1 MCEPVSI
8 GFAVA
13 SLAIG
18 VASQYAQYQS
28 QMDYANQQEQAQ
40 NDAIAQQ
47 QAYQNRLIQ
56 LEGERFQA
64 ESNAIRT
71 RQLQEQQAL
80 ARQGQQA
87 SMQARQAQA
96 TALVQAGEAGVTG
109 LSVDTLLA
117 DFTRQ
122 ELGYQEGI
130 LREQQNKD
138 AFYTDQLM
146 QNRLQSGF
154 NMAEMNRPITRQPIA
169 YPSSTALGLGV
180 AGQVVGAYRD
190 YRNYGGGM
198 NPERRSSRSVLQIP
212 N

>member
-28 QMDYANQQEQAQ
+28 QMDYANQQAQAQ

-47 QAYQNRLIQ
+47 QNYQNRLIQ
-56 LEGERFQA
+56 LENERYQA
-64 ESNAIRT
+64 ETNAIRA

-87 SMQARQAQA
+87 
-96 TALVQAGEAGVTG
+96 VQEVRAGRASAMVQSAEAGVAG
-109 LSVDTLLA
+109 LSVDALLS

-138 AFYTDQLM
+138 AFYTEQLN
-146 QNRLQSGF
+146 QNRMQSVF
-154 NMAEMNRPITRQPIA
+154 NMAEMNKPITRQPIA
-169 YPSSTALGLGV
+169 YPSGTALGLGIASQFV
-180 AGQVVGAYRD
+180 QEYKD

-198 NPERRSSRSVLQIP
+198 NPERKRSVLQIP

>member
-28 QMDYANQQEQAQ
+28 QMDYANQQAQAQ

-56 LEGERFQA
+56 LENERYQA
-64 ESNAIRT
+64 ETNAIRA

-87 SMQARQAQA
+87 
-96 TALVQAGEAGVTG
+96 VQEVRAGRASAMVQSAEAGVAG
-109 LSVDTLLA
+109 LSVDALLS

-169 YPSSTALGLGV
+169 RPSGLALGLGI
-180 AGQVVGAYRD
+180 AGQAVGAYRD

-198 NPERRSSRSVLQIP
+198 NPERRSSRSALQIP
-212 N
+212 S